1 MTPNPPTAL
10 MTKTSLLAAVLVCGP
25 ALGAFDP
32 GGFTIVIVSTA
43 GNATP
48 TNTVTPISN
57 TLWSATGG
65 WSTGGASVSWTNNTQ
80 GWNPATNSGF
90 TNGNFVVRN
99 ESASAQDYSIT
110 IGMMGSAAGPLTV
123 SGSVG
128 GQFLNTSFGLGS
140 LTSVGPLWETRADN
154 NVVRSELNNALFVA
168 QPFQV
173 MSLGDFSFNNTFY
186 EVSVTSSVS
195 LHLSMRLSAGSEAS
209 FTSTFAFQAVPAPGA
224 VALVALAG
232 AFGRRRRRR

>member
-1 MTPNPPTAL
+1 MTPSPLPAL
-10 MTKTSLLAAVLVCGP
+10 VAKASLLAGLLVCGP

-32 GGFTIVIVSTA
+32 GGFTIAIVSTA
-43 GNATP
+43 GNAAP

-65 WSTGGASVSWTNNTQ
+65 WSAGGASVSWTNNTQ

-140 LTSVGPLWETRADN
+140 LTSNGALWTALVDGTPARAEFND
-154 NVVRSELNNALFVA
+154 ALVSA
-168 QPFQV
+168 QPFQIV
-173 MSLGDFSFNNTFY
+173 SLGNANFSA
-186 EVSVTSSVS
+186 VALPTSSAS
-195 LHLSMRLSAGSEAS
+195 NISIRLNFRMSAGSEAS
-209 FTSTFAFQAVPAPGA
+209 FTSTFAFQAVPTPGA

-232 AFGRRRRRR
+232 AFGRRRRRH